1 MVITIMAHIT
11 LPRGNVVG
19 SSTGDPMYQPEYIII
34 EGIDGNG
41 KSTQADMLFD
51 AWKDAGR
58 NPLRVNE
65 PDETLPTGKLLR
77 QLLKSG
83 EYPETHA
90 ALFMAD
96 RMAIHTRKIAPALAA
111 GRPVVSS
118 RSFLS
123 TLVYQQ
129 DQWPLEWLCTIHE
142 MLPVKAD
149 IIFILDLDP
158 KVALGRVGSRGE
170 HKEVYEKLDIMKR
183 CRQRYLDIEDTPSLL
198 APWMTQYGMSKVIP
212 ANGSPEEVFEQI
224 QELVPSSVKGID
236 CDGPT
241 IK

>member
-1 MVITIMAHIT
+1 
-11 LPRGNVVG
+11 
-19 SSTGDPMYQPEYIII
+19 MYQPEYICI
-34 EGIDGNG
+34 EGIDGCG
-41 KSTQADMLFD
+41 KDTQVDMLVE

-90 ALFMAD
+90 PLFVAD
-96 RMAIHTRKIAPALAA
+96 RMALLTNKVAPALAA

-118 RSFLS
+118 RSFVS
-123 TLVYQQ
+123 TLVFQQ
-129 DQWPLEWLCTIHE
+129 ENWPLDWLLHLHAK
-142 MLPVKAD
+142 LPVKAD
-149 IIFILDLDP
+149 LIFILDLDP
-158 KVALGRVGSRGE
+158 EVALGRVGSRGG

-183 CRQRYLDIEDTPSLL
+183 CRQRYLDIEDTPGLL

-212 ANGSPEEVFEQI
+212 ADGSPEEVFEQI
-224 QELVPSSVKGID
+224 QEYVPSSVKGID